1 MLNKI
6 KLGANQGFIEIN
18 LGDTIDWQN
27 KGTVSIQ
34 SGNYYVMNAEIWI
47 TLDELISLYEQLQEA
62 YKTLKGNITFAN
74 LDGTLHFT
82 LQFNSFGQIHIDGSF
97 QELPSQKNELEF
109 EFMIDQSHL
118 PTALLDMKP
127 IVEPY
132 YIQQKSKE

>member
-1 MLNKI
+1 MNKI
-6 KLGANQGFIEIN
+6 KLGVNKGFIEIN
-18 LGDTIDWQN
+18 LGDTVDWQN
-27 KGTVSIQ
+27 QGTVSIQ
-34 SGNYYVMNAEIWI
+34 SGNYYLMNAEIWI

-82 LQFNSFGQIHIDGSF
+82 LQFNSFGQIHLEGSF
-97 QELPSQKNELEF
+97 QELPSQENKLEF

-118 PTALLDMKP
+118 PKTLLYMKP

>member
-1 MLNKI
+1 MNKI
-6 KLGANQGFIEIN
+6 KLGGNQGFIEIN
-18 LGDTIDWQN
+18 LGNTIEWQN
-27 KGTVSIQ
+27 EGTVSIQ

-47 TLDELISLYEQLQEA
+47 TLDEIISLYEELQEA

-82 LQFNSFGQIHIDGSF
+82 LQFNSWGQINLEGSF
-97 QELPSQKNELEF
+97 QEFPSKENKLEF

-118 PTALLDMKP
+118 PATLLDMKP

-132 YIQQKSKE
+132 YIKQKPKE